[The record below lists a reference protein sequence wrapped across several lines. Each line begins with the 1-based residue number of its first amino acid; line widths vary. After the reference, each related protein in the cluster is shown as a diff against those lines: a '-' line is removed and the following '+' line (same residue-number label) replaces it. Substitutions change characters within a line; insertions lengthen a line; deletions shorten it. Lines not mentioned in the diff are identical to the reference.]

1 MKKVGIQLVLM
12 IVAWHEKCMKP
23 VIMQQVR
30 ENLPQCDSCFNDG
43 GSPYN
48 KLFYINFY
56 QLIIAI

>member
-12 IVAWHEKCMKP
+12 IVAWREKCIKS
-23 VIMQQVR
+23 VKMQQIR

-48 KLFYINFY
+48 KLFYTNFY
-56 QLIIAI
+56 QLIITI